1 MTLASL
7 TIAGLPV
14 RYAGGTKNVL
24 VSLSNTTAAIL
35 FALTGNVAWMH
46 ALVVG
51 IGAMAGGYVGAKA
64 LAVVPE
70 KGLKIAVILIGLGLT
85 VGLFLRA

>member
-1 MTLASL
+1 
-7 TIAGLPV
+7 V
-14 RYAGGTKNVL
+14 RNAGGTKNVL
-24 VSLSNTTAAIL
+24 VSLSNMTAAML
-35 FALTGNVAWMH
+35 FALTGNVAWAH

-51 IGAMAGGYVGAKA
+51 VGAMAGGYVGARA

-70 KGLKIAVILIGLGLT
+70 TALKIAVIVIGLGLT

>member
-1 MTLASL
+1 
-7 TIAGLPV
+7 
-14 RYAGGTKNVL
+14 
-24 VSLSNTTAAIL
+24 
-35 FALTGNVAWMH
+35 MH